1 MENGIG
7 SSWFLVFGVKSSGK
21 KLPLYKRMYLAL
33 KRSPWPWLFCFCCC
47 ASCSCLFPPHT
58 PTHPTQPQPH
68 VPRATWWLKTN
79 NRETDRL
86 RTESTRSEGGFST
99 ATPLITHTHSSAASS
114 MTRPRT
120 SWRCSNL
127 LPSTLTTRFT
137 SLRLP
142 TASVSFASI
151 MGWSLSLTGCR
162 WPRSRAW

>member
-1 MENGIG
+1 MLLKEWKMELKVLG
-7 SSWFLVFGVKSSGK
+7 SWFWCK